1 MFTTLLVTFLCIACL
16 YYLFSVYAAWRLFRR
31 PTPSPKSTPASSTGT
46 YPPVSLF
53 KPLKGVTPDLYTNLA
68 SFCRLDYPSF
78 QLLCGV
84 RDPHDPAIAV
94 VQRLQHDF
102 PACDISLVVN
112 PEVIGSNHK
121 VSTLHY
127 LSAQAKY
134 DVFVISDSD
143 VRVAPDYLRRI
154 TPALSDPQDGQAG
167 QVGVATCFYRSVT
180 RQPFPALLESVLIN
194 TSFATSVLVASQIEE
209 TRYAFGATMAVTR
222 PCIEAIGGFSA
233 LANYLADDYYLGHFA
248 TQAGYRV
255 HIVPYVVET
264 HPDVT
269 SLSGLFHHQLRW
281 ARTQRLCRLAGYV
294 GTVVTYGTLWAMLG
308 LCPLWT
314 TPLLA
319 VLSCLT
325 LCIRLVSSVFVGQ
338 YFLGVTLPVVTCGL
352 VLVTDVISFCI
363 WCLSFGGNTVRWR
376 EHTFCVYRDGTM
388 RLMAEGDCS
397 QNEPLPEESLSD
409 ESRQRSY

>member
-1 MFTTLLVTFLCIACL
+1 MFTTLLVTLLCIACL
-16 YYLFSVYAAWRLFRR
+16 YYLFSVYEAWRLFRR
-31 PTPSPKSTPASSTGT
+31 ILPSVIIPADT

-84 RDPHDPAIAV
+84 RDPHDPAITV
-94 VQRLQHDF
+94 VQRLQQDF

-112 PEVIGSNHK
+112 PEVIGSNQK
-121 VSTLHY
+121 VSTLYH

-134 DVFVISDSD
+134 DIFVISDSD
-143 VRVAPDYLRRI
+143 VGVAPDYLRCI
-154 TPALSDPQDGQAG
+154 TPALRDP

-194 TSFATSVLVASQIEE
+194 TSFTTSVLVASQIEE
-209 TRYAFGATMAVTR
+209 TTYAFGATMAVTR
-222 PCIEAIGGFSA
+222 PCVEAIGGFAA
-233 LANYLADDYYLGHFA
+233 LANYLADDYHLGNFA

-269 SLSGLFHHQLRW
+269 RLSGLFHHQLRW
-281 ARTQRLCRLAGYV
+281 ARTQRLCRPVGYG
-294 GTVVTYGTLWAMLG
+294 GTVVTYGTLWAMIG

-319 VLSCLT
+319 ILSCLT
-325 LCIRLVSSVFVGQ
+325 LAIRLVSSAFVGK
-338 YFLGVTLPVVTCGL
+338 YFLGVTLPMATCGL
-352 VLVTDVISFCI
+352 VLVTDLVSFCI
-363 WCLSFGGNTVRWR
+363 WCVSLGGNTVRWG
-376 EHTFCVYRDGTM
+376 EHTFRVCRDGTM
-388 RLMAEGDCS
+388 SLIADGDGL
-397 QNEPLPEESLSD
+397 QGGALADESLQDKS
-409 ESRQRSY
+409 QKRSY

>member
-1 MFTTLLVTFLCIACL
+1 MFTTSLVILLCIACL
-16 YYLFSVYAAWRLFRR
+16 YCLFSVYAAWRMFRR
-31 PTPSPKSTPASSTGT
+31 PAPSDTSTPIRHTEAC
-46 YPPVSLF
+46 PPVSIF
-53 KPLKGVTPDLYTNLA
+53 KPLKGATPDLYTNLA

-94 VQRLQHDF
+94 VQRLQQDF
-102 PACDISLVVN
+102 SACDISLVVN

-121 VSTLHY
+121 VSTLYH

-143 VRVAPDYLRRI
+143 VRVAPDYLHRI
-154 TPALSDPQDGQAG
+154 TPALGDPQSGQNGQIG
-167 QVGVATCFYRSVT
+167 QVGVVTCFYRSVT

-209 TRYAFGATMAVTR
+209 TRYAFGATMAITR
-222 PCIEAIGGFSA
+222 PCVEAIGGFST

-248 TQAGYRV
+248 TQAGYCV
-255 HIVPYVVET
+255 HIIPYVVET

-281 ARTQRLCRLAGYV
+281 ARTQRLCRPAGYV

-314 TPLLA
+314 TPLVAL
-319 VLSCLT
+319 LSCLM
-325 LCIRLVSSVFVGQ
+325 LGIRLVSSAFVGK
-338 YFLGVTLPVVTCGL
+338 YFLGVTLPTATCGL
-352 VLVTDVISFCI
+352 VLVTDLVSFCI

-376 EHTFCVYRDGTM
+376 EHTFRVRRDGTM
-388 RLMAEGDCS
+388 SIIAEGGGL
-397 QNEPLPEESLSD
+397 QNESLPEESLPD
-409 ESRQRSY
+409 ESR